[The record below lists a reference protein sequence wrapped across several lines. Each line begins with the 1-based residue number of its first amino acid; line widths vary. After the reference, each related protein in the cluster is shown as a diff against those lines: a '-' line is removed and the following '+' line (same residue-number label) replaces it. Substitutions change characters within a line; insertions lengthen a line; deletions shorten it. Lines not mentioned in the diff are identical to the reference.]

1 MKRAFDTY
9 AWAGP
14 LTLTPLAWWLWLWA
28 GNGDRALA
36 LFAVALPIAHGYI
49 VPAVGTN
56 VLKVWS
62 FTSRVRIGAFRPQ
75 HGFVFGSATA
85 ALTAILW
92 LALPMH
98 TGATVRIVATAVFL
112 LGLNWVYD
120 AMAIRH
126 GVLVVRNQP
135 AADGA
140 GEWAVA
146 GDYVVWF
153 FGLFGALYAAVLDD
167 AIRAGGAGLAWRFAA
182 GLALTM
188 LVPTACYIA
197 ASFVRHG
204 HSGCR
209 PIAPKAAA

>member
-1 MKRAFDTY
+1 VKRAFDLY
-9 AWAGP
+9 EWAGP

-36 LFAVALPIAHGYI
+36 LFAVALPVAHGYV

-56 VLKVWS
+56 LLKVWR

-75 HGFVFGSATA
+75 HGFVFGGATA
-85 ALTAILW
+85 ALVAILW
-92 LALPMH
+92 LALPVD
-98 TGATVRIVATAVFL
+98 APAARIAATAVFL
-112 LGLNWVYD
+112 LGLNWAYD

-126 GVLVVRNQP
+126 GVLVVDNQP

-140 GEWAVA
+140 GPWAVA

-153 FGLFGALYAAVLDD
+153 FGLFGAIYAWVVDG
-167 AIRAGGAGLAWRFAA
+167 AIRSGGAGLGWRFAM

-197 ASFVRHG
+197 ASFIRHG

-209 PIAPKAAA
+209 PIAPKAPG